1 MLRVRRLKIADRIEQ
16 QLGNYRLVRLLGQG
30 GFAEI
35 YLGEHIYLETQ
46 AAIKVLHTQ
55 LARDGIEQFGL
66 EVKQI
71 ARLQH
76 PHIVRVL
83 DFGVEGTTPFL
94 VMSYAPGGTLRQCH
108 PKGARLPLP
117 MIVQYVEQVADA
129 LQYAHEEKFIH
140 RDVKPENMLLGRR
153 NEVLLSD
160 FGIATIVNS
169 TTSLSMQAAVGMVPY
184 MAPEQLQ
191 EHPRPASDQY
201 ALGVVVYEWLCG
213 DRPFEGSFTEVAVK
227 HLTMPPPSL
236 HERMPEI
243 SPEVEQVVMTA
254 LAKDYK
260 RRFGT
265 VQAFARAL
273 EHASQVTVSHPG
285 PLPREIGSPSQAAPL
300 TTPNATNELSH
311 SASTTEV
318 VTPANS
324 RAMPMEAARPTIS
337 STEPTKIASPINPS
351 AAPMGMV
358 TPTSPTAGPTGM
370 VASASS
376 ATRSTGISRRTVM
389 IGLAG
394 LAAASAG
401 ISWLVASHPSSHL
414 ASNASSSGGSTGV
427 NTNSPPIVTSLDV
440 LTVWSDVELTNFQLI
455 NAAFTKKTG
464 IKVKVETTRDL
475 PAVLNTRIRGNN
487 PPDVTGSPGLA
498 QLHALISQGKVVRLD
513 TFLDMNQIRR
523 DYSQYWISLASY
535 NGGLYAVLP
544 KANSKGTIWYNPKQF
559 TANDYTVPQTWN
571 DLVALSDK
579 IASSGKYPWALG
591 VESGAASG
599 WPGADWIDQIYLSL
613 NGPDMVN
620 QWVAHK
626 IKWTD
631 PSVKNAFQM
640 FGEIV
645 NGTHY
650 ITGAPQSILTTN
662 FQDASYLPYDSP
674 PKAYMDYLGDF
685 TAGFITAQFP
695 GITAGTDYDFFPF
708 PTINPAYAGAVTGG
722 ADMVFAM
729 KDNSAIRQYM
739 QYLST
744 AEAQEIWVRQG
755 GASSIN
761 KSVPLSAYPNDV
773 QRAAGKQLSQAPIF
787 RNSPDDLMPTAMESA
802 YWRGVLEYISNPSQL
817 NSILSTLESAAVLAY
832 SS

>member
-1 MLRVRRLKIADRIEQ
+1 
-16 QLGNYRLVRLLGQG
+16 
-30 GFAEI
+30 
-35 YLGEHIYLETQ
+35 
-46 AAIKVLHTQ
+46 
-55 LARDGIEQFGL
+55 
-66 EVKQI
+66 
-71 ARLQH
+71 
-76 PHIVRVL
+76 
-83 DFGVEGTTPFL
+83 
-94 VMSYAPGGTLRQCH
+94 
-108 PKGARLPLP
+108 
-117 MIVQYVEQVADA
+117 
-129 LQYAHEEKFIH
+129 
-140 RDVKPENMLLGRR
+140 
-153 NEVLLSD
+153 
-160 FGIATIVNS
+160 
-169 TTSLSMQAAVGMVPY
+169 
-184 MAPEQLQ
+184 
-191 EHPRPASDQY
+191 
-201 ALGVVVYEWLCG
+201 
-213 DRPFEGSFTEVAVK
+213 
-227 HLTMPPPSL
+227 
-236 HERMPEI
+236 
-243 SPEVEQVVMTA
+243 
-254 LAKDYK
+254 
-260 RRFGT
+260 
-265 VQAFARAL
+265 
-273 EHASQVTVSHPG
+273 
-285 PLPREIGSPSQAAPL
+285 
-300 TTPNATNELSH
+300 
-311 SASTTEV
+311 V
-318 VTPANS
+318 VTPAILPPPKRGS
-324 RAMPMEAARPTIS
+324 VSP
-337 STEPTKIASPINPS
+337 TEPQPS
-351 AAPMGMV
+351 EQ
-358 TPTSPTAGPTGM
+358 
-370 VASASS
+370 
-376 ATRSTGISRRTVM
+376 GISRRTVV

-523 DYSQYWISLASY
+523 DYSQYWINLASY

-544 KANSKGTIWYNPKQF
+544 KANTKGTIWYNPKQF
-559 TANDYTVPQTWN
+559 TAKGYTVPQTWN

-613 NGPDMVN
+613 NGPDMLDK
-620 QWVAHK
+620 WVAHK